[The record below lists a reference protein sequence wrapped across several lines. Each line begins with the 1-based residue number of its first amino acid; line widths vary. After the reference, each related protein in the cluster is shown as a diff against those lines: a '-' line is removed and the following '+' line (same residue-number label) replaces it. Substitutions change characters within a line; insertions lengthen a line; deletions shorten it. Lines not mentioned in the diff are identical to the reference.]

1 MLVSG
6 RLADDAFAATRLLAA
21 YAVLSP
27 PDAVLRLFAT
37 SHERRPEFRAE
48 RRRNELCRLV
58 LAAASAQ
65 RQRRGRRMEAVVRRG
80 RSLAT
85 EAAAA
90 AAAARLPRSPP
101 RSLARLRE
109 EDEEKGEGRKG
120 V

>member
-1 MLVSG
+1 MLVSD

-65 RQRRGRRMEAVVRRG
+65 RQRRGRRMEAVVQRG
-80 RSLAT
+80 RSLVA

-90 AAAARLPRSPP
+90 VRLPRSPP
-101 RSLARLRE
+101 RSLARLQE

>member
-48 RRRNELCRLV
+48 RCRNELYRLV

-80 RSLAT
+80 RSLVA

-90 AAAARLPRSPP
+90 AQQSKINEMKLTNN
-101 RSLARLRE
+101 
-109 EDEEKGEGRKG
+109 G
-120 V
+120 